1 MKKRS
6 LLEKVLKATMMLAF
20 MAGVTMFYSCD
31 DDDDEP
37 ALKAEITGFTIVDA
51 GADQSTSVE
60 GSIEGSDITVAVP
73 YETDITTLTPEI
85 EVSKGAQVTPASGTT
100 LDFSETR
107 SFVVENEDLETTYE
121 VSVTRAEPE
130 NAVLKS
136 LEMASANTGEEYEVE
151 IDHPKNEVLVT
162 FNELQSELVTI
173 VSIEVGPE
181 GATYET
187 TSETDT
193 LDLAAEPAIDVAYAG
208 EKRTYSL
215 MSEITSAGFDVSTA
229 EILIDKSASSQA
241 VPSEIADNNS
251 RGADFDGRYVFVAS
265 RLNGNFVHYWD
276 IESSVDEVK
285 NLSMEGVEGGS
296 WVISDVK
303 CAGDAIYA
311 SNMVMAAQGAEFK
324 VYKWADV
331 DADPEVVL
339 TYTTTSDEQR
349 LGDALSI
356 VGDPSADGKIIAS
369 NFPGWGGKANNNEFF
384 VFEANNGEFGDPL
397 VWDLALEET
406 DNVGQYGR
414 INEVPGEDDLFLASG
429 AEMGVTLLNGSGEVL
444 YEIPESVIQ
453 FRAYDPHIFEY
464 NGGRYLSYT
473 INREWEENG
482 AFSQIVNITEGE
494 DVEQA
499 LQSLTDKNIEE
510 KLIYTNEF
518 AGADNDQFNNSNN
531 AVVKNDEGD
540 PMVFSFTVLNGF
552 MVEKFTR

>member
-6 LLEKVLKATMMLAF
+6 LLEKVLRASF
-20 MAGVTMFYSCD
+20 MVALIAGVSILTSCE
-31 DDDDEP
+31 DDDEP
-37 ALKAEITGFTIVDA
+37 ALKAEINSFTIVDS

-60 GSIEGSDITVAVP
+60 GSIEGTNITVAVP
-73 YETDITTLTPEI
+73 YETDLTALTPEM

-107 SFVVENEDLETTYE
+107 SFVVENEDLQTTYE
-121 VSVTRAEPE
+121 VTVNRAEPE
-130 NAVLKS
+130 SAVLKS
-136 LEMASANTGEEYEVE
+136 LELASANTGEEYEVA
-151 IDHPKNEVLVT
+151 INHQNDEVMVT

-181 GATYET
+181 GATYT
-187 TSETDT
+187 TSSETDT
-193 LDLAAEPAIDVAYAG
+193 LDLSGESALHVAYAG
-208 EKRTYSL
+208 ETRTYAL
-215 MSEITSAGFDVSTA
+215 ASEITSAGFDVSTA
-229 EILIDKSASSQA
+229 EVLMDKSAASQA

-251 RGADFDGRYVFVAS
+251 RGADFNGRYVFVAS

-276 IESSVDEVK
+276 LEASVDEVQ

-296 WVISDVK
+296 WVISDVE

-324 VYKWADV
+324 VYKWDNV
-331 DADPEVVL
+331 DATPEVVL
-339 TYTTTSDEQR
+339 SYITTSDEQR

-356 VGDPSADGKIIAS
+356 VGDPATDGKIIAS

-384 VFEANNGEFGDPL
+384 VFEADNGEFGDPV

-414 INEVPGEDDLFLASG
+414 INGIPGVDNLYLASG
-429 AEMGVTLLNGSGEVL
+429 AEMGITLLNGSGEVL
-444 YEIPESVIQ
+444 YEVPESVIQ
-453 FRAYDPHIFEY
+453 FRAYDPQIFEY

-473 INREWEENG
+473 INREWEDNG

-494 DVEQA
+494 DIEQA
-499 LQSLTDKNIEE
+499 LRSLTDKNIEE
-510 KLIYTNEF
+510 KMIYTNEF
-518 AGADNDQFNNSNN
+518 AGAFNDPWINANN
-531 AVVKNDEGD
+531 AVVKNEDGD

-552 MVEKFTR
+552 IVEKFTR